1 MTSDMRASDLGELPA
16 VIDVVT
22 AGRLLGFGRT
32 KAYRLAKSGEF
43 PCRVLRIGR
52 SYLVPTREVWALL
65 GYHDGGTC
73 RQEPREPEEG

>member
-1 MTSDMRASDLGELPA
+1 MTSPMRAADLGDLPA

-32 KAYRLAKSGEF
+32 KAYQLAKNGEF

-65 GYHDGGTC
+65 GYHDDGT
-73 RQEPREPEEG
+73 RRPDTEEG

>member
-1 MTSDMRASDLGELPA
+1 M
-16 VIDVVT
+16 IDVVT

-32 KAYRLAKSGEF
+32 KAYRLAKNGEF

-65 GYHDGGTC
+65 SYHDDGT
-73 RQEPREPEEG
+73 RRPQPEER

>member
-1 MTSDMRASDLGELPA
+1 MTPAMRAADLGNLPA

-32 KAYRLAKSGEF
+32 KAYRLAKNGEF
-43 PCRVLRIGR
+43 PCRVLRVGR

-65 GYHDGGTC
+65 GYHDDGTH
-73 RQEPREPEEG
+73 RQDAEGR

>member
-1 MTSDMRASDLGELPA
+1 MTPAVRAADLGDLPA

-32 KAYRLAKSGEF
+32 KAYRLAKNGEF

-65 GYHDGGTC
+65 GYHDDGI
-73 RQEPREPEEG
+73 RRPQPEER

>member
-1 MTSDMRASDLGELPA
+1 MMRRTRAADLGDLPA

-32 KAYRLAKSGEF
+32 KAYQLAKNGEF

-65 GYHDGGTC
+65 GYHDDGT
-73 RQEPREPEEG
+73 RRPDTEEG